1 MKIFLFILLLI
12 LFMYYLN
19 MNESFISAS
28 QANNI
33 YSEQGIEYSEKM
45 KDDFLNDIK
54 LFNRASEILKCN

>member
-19 MNESFISAS
+19 TDESFISPS
-28 QANNI
+28 QANGI
-33 YSEQGIEYSEKM
+33 YSEQGIEQDKN
-45 KDDFLNDIK
+45 DFLKDIQ

>member
-1 MKIFLFILLLI
+1 
-12 LFMYYLN
+12 

>member
-19 MNESFISAS
+19 MNESFISDS
-28 QANNI
+28 EVNDI
-33 YSEQGIEYSEKM
+33 YSEKDIEED
-45 KDDFLNDIK
+45 KDDFLSDIQ